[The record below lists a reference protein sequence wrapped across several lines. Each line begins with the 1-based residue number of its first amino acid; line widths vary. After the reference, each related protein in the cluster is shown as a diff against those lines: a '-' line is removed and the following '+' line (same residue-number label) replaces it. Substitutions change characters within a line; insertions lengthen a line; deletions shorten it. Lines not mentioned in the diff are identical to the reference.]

1 MRGRAINV
9 VFFLVKVY
17 TYINRF
23 PWTVSRARARARA
36 RSEESSSQINETYS
50 PAIWQHSLFLT
61 AAAAAV
67 PCAPLNERR
76 TVLFYIYIY
85 IIIVVICRFN
95 VFLVFSRFRRKH
107 SPCVLSVYY

>member
-9 VFFLVKVY
+9 VFFPCKGTH

-23 PWTVSRARARARA
+23 PWTVSRARARA

-61 AAAAAV
+61 AAAAA
-67 PCAPLNERR
+67 PYAPLNERR
-76 TVLFYIYIY
+76 TVLFFLYIYIY
-85 IIIVVICRFN
+85 YHC
-95 VFLVFSRFRRKH
+95 
-107 SPCVLSVYY
+107 YYVSF